1 MIRKADELRR
11 RLLDQADPDR
21 ALDLQ
26 RFFKTGKGQYA
37 EGDRFLGLT
46 VPMTRATAAAFS
58 DLDLDALLELLQDDW
73 HEVRL
78 ASFLLM
84 TGLFNR
90 SGSEHQRHIL
100 DAYLSHT
107 RHINNWDLVDVSAH
121 KIAGPWFLNRDR
133 DRLDALVASAWL
145 WDRRIAV
152 VATACFIRH
161 ADLRSTFD
169 YSERLLQD
177 PHDLMHKACGWML
190 REAGKRDLDALRAF
204 LGRHAQAMP
213 RTMLRYAI
221 EKMEPAER
229 RHWLA

>member
-1 MIRKADELRR
+1 MTSQADQLRR

-21 ALDLQ
+21 AIALQ
-26 RFFKTGKGQYA
+26 RFFKTGKGGYA

-46 VPMTRATAAAFS
+46 VPTTRSTAAAYPHLG
-58 DLDLDALLELLQDDW
+58 LDELLALLQDDW

-78 ASFLLM
+78 ASLILM

-90 SGSEHQRHIL
+90 SSTEQQLDIL
-100 DAYLSHT
+100 DAYLAHT

-121 KIAGPWFLNRDR
+121 KIAGPWFLNRNR
-133 DRLDALVASAWL
+133 DRLDGLIDSPWL

-152 VATACFIRH
+152 VATACFIRNG
-161 ADLRSTFD
+161 DLSSTFQ
-169 YSERLLQD
+169 YSERLLRD

-190 REAGKRDLDALRAF
+190 REAGKRDPDALRAF
-204 LGRHAQAMP
+204 LGRHASVMP
-213 RTMLRYAI
+213 RTMLRYSI

-229 RHWLA
+229 RKWMA

>member
-1 MIRKADELRR
+1 MMRNPDDLRR
-11 RLLDQADPDR
+11 ALIEQADPDR
-21 ALDLQ
+21 ALELQ

-46 VPMTRATAAAFS
+46 VPSTRATAASYTDFG
-58 DLDLDALLELLQDDW
+58 LDELLELLQDDW

-78 ASFLLM
+78 ASLILM
-84 TGLFNR
+84 TGLFKR
-90 SGSEHQRHIL
+90 ADPWQQHRIL
-100 DAYLSHT
+100 NAYLGHT

-133 DRLDALVASAWL
+133 HRLDGLVDSAWL

-152 VATACFIRH
+152 VATACFIRNG
-161 ADLRSTFD
+161 DLRSTFG
-169 YSERLLQD
+169 YAERLLQD

-190 REAGKRDLDALRAF
+190 REAGKRDIDALRAF
-204 LGRHAQAMP
+204 LARHAPVMP

-229 RHWLA
+229 LQWMA